1 VVTLI
6 DDRPAA
12 GLQLTWARDGLLAWQ
27 PAQSRV
33 GANIPATLA
42 RSFRGGV
49 PWSHTTIGHLR
60 VPTGDL
66 QVIGQHIAPEAFVT
80 LGEVAS
86 TGSPSLRWFGALR
99 EHAVGFVR
107 AGRVLPR
114 LEQRDPRRWA
124 A

>member
-1 VVTLI
+1 MVTLI

-33 GANIPATLA
+33 GSNISAALG
-42 RSFRGGV
+42 RSFGGGV

-66 QVIGQHIAPEAFVT
+66 QVIGQHISPEAFVT
-80 LGEVAS
+80 LGDVAS
-86 TGSPSLRWFGALR
+86 DASPSMRWFGALR
-99 EHAVGFVR
+99 QHAVAFVR
-107 AGRVLPR
+107 AGRVLPG
-114 LEQRDPRRWA
+114 LETP
-124 A
+124 